1 MSLTLQ
7 KRINVSHEV
16 LGGEWS
22 AISGEVLRQLPLK
35 NLHWKS
41 RSANRPGISTIQSLH
56 VNFRPLSSF
65 DLTTTSVP
73 LLERPYLHLL
83 FVICDVRSRL
93 DRPSES
99 EGS

>member
-1 MSLTLQ
+1 MGSQ

-22 AISGEVLRQLPLK
+22 AIEAEVLRQLPLK

-41 RSANRPGISTIQSLH
+41 KSANRPGISTIQSLQ
-56 VNFRPLSSF
+56 VNFRPLASF
-65 DLTTTSVP
+65 DPKVSLP

-83 FVICDVRSRL
+83 FVLCDVRPCSSCSGR
-93 DRPSES
+93 EF
-99 EGS
+99 